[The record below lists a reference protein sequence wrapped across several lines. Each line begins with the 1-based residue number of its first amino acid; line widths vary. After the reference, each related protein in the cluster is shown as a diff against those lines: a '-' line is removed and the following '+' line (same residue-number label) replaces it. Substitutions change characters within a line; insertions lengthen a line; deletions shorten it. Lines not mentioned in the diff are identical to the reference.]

1 MAKLPVPNIV
11 QTLEK
16 YLDSIK
22 TFVDE
27 EAHRRNRRLV
37 DDFLS
42 NEELVASVNGHLRD
56 RAEKMDNWAY
66 RWWLEDMYLD
76 NMLPL
81 PVNSNPGWV
90 FPRRDFLGRQD
101 NMVKY
106 VCGIIQGLVKFKKQ
120 LERYIL

>member
-1 MAKLPVPNIV
+1 MAKLPLPEIGP
-11 QTLEK
+11 TLEK
-16 YLDSIK
+16 YLDCIK

-27 EAHRRNRRLV
+27 ETHRRNRSLV

-42 NEELVASVNGHLRD
+42 KDDLLAKVDSHLKL
-56 RAEKMDNWAY
+56 RAETKDNWAY

-90 FPRRDFLGRQD
+90 FPRRDFLGNQD
-101 NMVKY
+101 NLIKY
-106 VCGIIQGLVKFKKQ
+106 VCGIIQGLVQFKKQ
-120 LERYIL
+120 LER